1 MLGKYSVAAPSD
13 TKKVKFLY
21 INKILLITEN
31 GLKKRRKS
39 DALLE
44 MPTTN
49 RIAFLWTSLFLFN
62 TCA

>member
-1 MLGKYSVAAPSD
+1 MLGKYSVAALSD

-21 INKILLITEN
+21 VNKTLLVTEN
-31 GLKKRRKS
+31 GLKNRRKS

-44 MPTTN
+44 IPTTN
-49 RIAFLWTSLFLFN
+49 RVPLLWTSLFLFN